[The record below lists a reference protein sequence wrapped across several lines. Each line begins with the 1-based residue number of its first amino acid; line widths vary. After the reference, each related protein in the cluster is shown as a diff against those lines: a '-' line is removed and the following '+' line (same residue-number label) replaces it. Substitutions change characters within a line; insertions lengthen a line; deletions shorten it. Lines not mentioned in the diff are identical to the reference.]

1 MNITHSNAFSAL
13 KKACW
18 IVSMAL
24 LGLLT
29 IAAYL
34 VGFALNVLC
43 VILGGFTMVSAASDR
58 DARKNRH
65 ASVSRRSHV

>member
-1 MNITHSNAFSAL
+1 M
-13 KKACW
+13 
-18 IVSMAL
+18 VSMAL

-43 VILGGFTMVSAASDR
+43 VILGGFTMISAVSDR

-65 ASVSRRSHV
+65 ASASRRSHV